1 MIMAD
6 VLKIVFLV
14 VGTLI
19 VLVSYWL
26 AAAALF
32 PRTVARARVAYTE
45 RPVRATLLGAAVGG
59 PSVLVGLALL
69 NAPNGA
75 AKLLGAVVV
84 STQILLGL
92 LGSAGLGERIG
103 AGLPSAG
110 DAGRPWRAVLRGG
123 IVLSLTFLFP
133 IIGWFGVLPWALTSG
148 VGAALMAMRAFP
160 RLSALGSRQTEAVA
174 ESREPRAESS
184 TVSPAAAA

>member
-32 PRTVARARVAYTE
+32 PRTVARARVVYSE
-45 RPVRATLLGAAVGG
+45 RPVRATLIGAAVGG
-59 PSVLVGLALL
+59 PSLLVGLALL
-69 NAPNGA
+69 NTPNGA
-75 AKLLGAVVV
+75 AKLLGAIVV

-123 IVLSLTFLFP
+123 TVLSLTFLLP

-148 VGAALMAMRAFP
+148 VGAALMAMRAGGRP
-160 RLSALGSRQTEAVA
+160 IGASAAAS
-174 ESREPRAESS
+174 ESPA
-184 TVSPAAAA
+184 VSPAAAA

>member
-32 PRTVARARVAYTE
+32 PQTVARARATYSE
-45 RPVRATLLGAAVGG
+45 RPVRATLIGAAVGG
-59 PSVLVGLALL
+59 PSVLLGLALL

-75 AKLLGAVVV
+75 AKLLGGGIVAFQV
-84 STQILLGL
+84 LLGL

-103 AGLPSAG
+103 AGLPSAD
-110 DAGRPWRAVLRGG
+110 DAVRPWRAVLRGG
-123 IVLSLTFLFP
+123 TVLSLTFLLP
-133 IIGWFGVLPWALTSG
+133 IIGWFGVLPWALISG
-148 VGAALMAMRAFP
+148 VGAALMAIRAGRRRSGASGP
-160 RLSALGSRQTEAVA
+160 SAA
-174 ESREPRAESS
+174 PD
-184 TVSPAAAA
+184 VSPAAAA

>member
-1 MIMAD
+1 MAD
-6 VLKIVFLV
+6 VLKIVFLIL
-14 VGTLI
+14 GTLI

-32 PRTVARARVAYTE
+32 PRTVARARVVYSE
-45 RPVRATLLGAAVGG
+45 RPVRATLIGVVVGG

-75 AKLLGAVVV
+75 AKLLGVLVV
-84 STQILLGL
+84 STQVLLGL
-92 LGSAGLGERIG
+92 VGSAGLGERIG

-110 DAGRPWRAVLRGG
+110 DEGHAWRRVLRGG
-123 IVLSLTFLFP
+123 TVLSLTFLLP

-148 VGAALMAMRAFP
+148 VGAALMAIRSGA
-160 RLSALGSRQTEAVA
+160 RRGGASSAATK
-174 ESREPRAESS
+174 ESPG
-184 TVSPAAAA
+184 VSPAVAA

>member
-6 VLKIVFLV
+6 VFKIVFLV
-14 VGTLI
+14 LGTLI

-32 PRTVARARVAYTE
+32 PRTVARARVAYSE
-45 RPVRATLLGAAVGG
+45 RPVRATVIGAAVGG
-59 PSVLVGLALL
+59 PSVLIGLALL
-69 NAPNGA
+69 SAPNGA
-75 AKLLGAVVV
+75 AKLLGGAVV

-92 LGSAGLGERIG
+92 LGSAGLGQRIG

-110 DAGRPWRAVLRGG
+110 DASRPWRAVLRGG
-123 IVLSLTFLFP
+123 TVLSLTFLLP

-148 VGAALMAMRAFP
+148 VGAALMAMRAF
-160 RLSALGSRQTEAVA
+160 SRQRPSSA

-184 TVSPAAAA
+184 NVIPVAAA

>member
-32 PRTVARARVAYTE
+32 PRTVARARVAYSE
-45 RPVRATLLGAAVGG
+45 RPVRATLIGAAVGG
-59 PSVLVGLALL
+59 PSVLIGLALL

-75 AKLLGAVVV
+75 AKLLGAAIV

-123 IVLSLTFLFP
+123 TVLSLTFLLP

-148 VGAALMAMRAFP
+148 VGAALMAMRAF
-160 RLSALGSRQTEAVA
+160 SRQRPSSA

-184 TVSPAAAA
+184 NVIPVAAA